1 MNIHNN
7 RVHYLSSSFPSFSP
21 LSSRAILVLA
31 RSAASPVAFAL
42 AACSAAPGTNVATPC
57 DALPDDPT
65 VTGKDD
71 AYIHAYDAYN
81 AFDAYI
87 IQFGVFSQFGFVSLN
102 YREAMES

>member
-1 MNIHNN
+1 MNIHYN

-65 VTGKDD
+65 VTVKDY
-71 AYIHAYDAYN
+71 AYINAYDA
-81 AFDAYI
+81 
-87 IQFGVFSQFGFVSLN
+87 
-102 YREAMES
+102 